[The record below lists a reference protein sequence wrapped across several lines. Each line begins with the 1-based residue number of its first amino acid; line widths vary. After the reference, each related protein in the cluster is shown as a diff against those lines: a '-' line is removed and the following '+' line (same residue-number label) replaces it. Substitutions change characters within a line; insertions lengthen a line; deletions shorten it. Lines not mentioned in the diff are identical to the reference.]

1 MQYLNKKNKDG
12 SMLKID
18 AVKLAE
24 RISIYCLEKTQKTEI
39 YNILKSFFQNDH
51 LELFF
56 RSLYF
61 YEAIEISDK
70 ITLNEWGIKNKSNN
84 NLEKINIKLF
94 PAKNYLKD
102 FLNLH
107 SIKFEDRTD
116 INVIKVKFFKI
127 NEYIK
132 KILKKIIFYKY
143 KKKL

>member
-94 PAKNYLKD
+94 PAKNY
-102 FLNLH
+102 
-107 SIKFEDRTD
+107 
-116 INVIKVKFFKI
+116 
-127 NEYIK
+127 
-132 KILKKIIFYKY
+132 
-143 KKKL
+143 